1 MHVHLEADGKV
12 QISSGLIREETGLG
26 SLLKTA
32 FSRMGI
38 APCGGCGRRAEWL
51 DRHIVI
57 TPEQDRRRN
66 LFED

>member
-1 MHVHLEADGKV
+1 MFARFEGDGRL
-12 QISSGLIREETGLG
+12 QIGTDLVDQETGLG
-26 SLLKTA
+26 SLLKIA

-38 APCGGCGRRAEWL
+38 APCGGCDRRAEWL

-57 TPEQDRRRN
+57 TPEQERQRN

>member
-1 MHVHLEADGKV
+1 MFARFEGDGRL
-12 QISSGLIREETGLG
+12 QIGTDLVDQETGLG
-26 SLLKTA
+26 SLLKSA

-38 APCGGCGRRAEWL
+38 APCGGCDRRAEWL

-57 TPEQDRRRN
+57 TPEQERQRN